1 MIKQLLNIKVL
12 TLSGAL
18 MLLAVCDSAQAD
30 YDWSYCNASGNV
42 SIQNIN
48 LKGGK
53 HSPGEVLQNIVVP
66 IQYSCV
72 FAESLAGTLK
82 YSATVDPSGMKPAI
96 DALKN
101 SGLAMDIL
109 VQENGSSPV
118 TFSWRDIKNNGL
130 QGWFSAKAFG
140 QQMWRGNY
148 SLRGTLTLRIF
159 VDTNYKNTFSN
170 INIPPGTIDILPY
183 APVQPGISVNKPTK
197 PYTPLTVTA
206 FNLRIIPDNSG
217 RVIISPSVVNLGHF
231 YTEYKDT
238 LVAREVPFTVTAQQN
253 TGTQSPFVAPLAIEF
268 QTGGLT
274 LAGGDSS
281 VTLANTKGEAN
292 GFRLSVVDEAGHQ
305 VKFNTKEKMGDIN
318 LDNDSGGKIIK
329 QYKAKVEP
337 IPGATIKTGNFSA
350 AMTIVVTYI

>member
-18 MLLAVCDSAQAD
+18 MLLAVCDSAQAN
-30 YDWSYCNASGNV
+30 YDSSYCNATGNI

-48 LKGGK
+48 LKGGQ
-53 HSPGEVLQNIVVP
+53 HSPGDVLQDIVVP
-66 IQYSCV
+66 IQYTCV
-72 FAESLAGTLK
+72 LAYSSVGSLK
-82 YSATVDPSGMKPAI
+82 YSATVDPSGMKPAV

-109 VQENGSSPV
+109 VQENGRSPV
-118 TFSWRDIKNNGL
+118 TFSWKDIKNGFNGWP
-130 QGWFSAKAFG
+130 GAKAFG
-140 QQMWRGNY
+140 QQMWTGNY
-148 SLRGTLTLRIF
+148 SLSGTLTLHIF
-159 VDTNYKNTFSN
+159 VDTTYKNTFSN
-170 INIPPGTIDILPY
+170 INIPPGKINILPY
-183 APVQPGISVNKPTK
+183 APAQPGISVSPPSV
-197 PYTPLTVTA
+197 PYTPLTVSA

-274 LAGGDSS
+274 LADGDSS

-337 IPGATIKTGNFSA
+337 IPGATIKTGKFSA
-350 AMTIVVTYI
+350 AMTVVVTYI

>member
-12 TLSGAL
+12 TLSGTL
-18 MLLAVCDSAQAD
+18 MLLAVCDSAQAN
-30 YDWSYCNASGNV
+30 YDSSYCNATGNV

-48 LKGGK
+48 LKGGQ
-53 HSPGEVLQNIVVP
+53 HSPGDVLQDIVVP
-66 IQYSCV
+66 IQYTCV
-72 FAESLAGTLK
+72 LAYSSVGTLK
-82 YSATVDPSGMKPAI
+82 YSATVAPSGMKPAV
-96 DALKN
+96 DALKS

-118 TFSWRDIKNNGL
+118 TFSWKDIKNGFNGWP
-130 QGWFSAKAFG
+130 GAKAFG
-140 QQMWRGNY
+140 QQMWTGNY
-148 SLRGTLTLRIF
+148 SLSGTLTLHIF
-159 VDTNYKNTFSN
+159 VDTTYKNTFSN
-170 INIPPGTIDILPY
+170 INIPPGKINILPY
-183 APVQPGISVNKPTK
+183 APAQPGISVRP
-197 PYTPLTVTA
+197 PSVSYTPLTVSA

-274 LAGGDSS
+274 LADGDSS

-337 IPGATIKTGNFSA
+337 IPGATIKTGKFSA
-350 AMTIVVTYI
+350 AMTVVVTYI

>member
-1 MIKQLLNIKVL
+1 MIKRLLNIKVL

-18 MLLAVCDSAQAD
+18 MLLAVCDSAQAN
-30 YDWSYCNASGNV
+30 YDSSYCNATGNV

-48 LKGGK
+48 LKGGQ
-53 HSPGEVLQNIVVP
+53 HSPGEVLQDIVVP
-66 IQYSCV
+66 IQYTCV
-72 FAESLAGTLK
+72 LAYSSSGSLK
-82 YSATVDPSGMKPAI
+82 YSATVDPSGMKPAV

-109 VQENGSSPV
+109 VQENGRAPV
-118 TFSWRDIKNNGL
+118 TFSWKDIKNGFNGWS
-130 QGWFSAKAFG
+130 GAKAFG
-140 QQMWRGNY
+140 QQLWTGDYNLSGR
-148 SLRGTLTLRIF
+148 LTLHIF

>member
-12 TLSGAL
+12 TLSGTL
-18 MLLAVCDSAQAD
+18 MLLAVCDSAQAN
-30 YDWSYCNASGNV
+30 YDSSYCNATGNV

-48 LKGGK
+48 LKGGQ
-53 HSPGEVLQNIVVP
+53 HSPGDVLQDIVVP
-66 IQYSCV
+66 IQYTCV
-72 FAESLAGTLK
+72 LAYSSVGTLK
-82 YSATVDPSGMKPAI
+82 YSATVDPSGMKPAV
-96 DALKN
+96 DALKS

-118 TFSWRDIKNNGL
+118 TFSWKDIKNGFS
-130 QGWFSAKAFG
+130 GWPGAKAFG
-140 QQMWRGNY
+140 QQMWTGNY
-148 SLRGTLTLRIF
+148 SLSGTLTLHIF
-159 VDTNYKNTFSN
+159 VDTTYKNTFSN
-170 INIPPGTIDILPY
+170 INIPPGKINILPY
-183 APVQPGISVNKPTK
+183 APAQPGISVRP
-197 PYTPLTVTA
+197 PSVYYTPLTVSA

-274 LAGGDSS
+274 LADGDSS

-337 IPGATIKTGNFSA
+337 IPGATIKTGKFSA
-350 AMTIVVTYI
+350 AMTVVVTYI

>member
-12 TLSGAL
+12 TLSGTL
-18 MLLAVCDSAQAD
+18 MLLAVCDSAQAN
-30 YDWSYCNASGNV
+30 YDSSYCNATGNV

-48 LKGGK
+48 LKGGQ
-53 HSPGEVLQNIVVP
+53 HSPGDVLQDIVVP
-66 IQYSCV
+66 IQYTCV
-72 FAESLAGTLK
+72 LAYSSVGTLK
-82 YSATVDPSGMKPAI
+82 YSATVDPSGMKPAV
-96 DALKN
+96 DALKS

-118 TFSWRDIKNNGL
+118 TFSWKDIKNGFNGWP
-130 QGWFSAKAFG
+130 GAKAFG
-140 QQMWRGNY
+140 QQMWTGNY
-148 SLRGTLTLRIF
+148 SLSGTLTLRIF
-159 VDTNYKNTFSN
+159 VDTTYKNTFSN

-274 LAGGDSS
+274 LADGDSS

-337 IPGATIKTGNFSA
+337 IPGATIKTGKFSA
-350 AMTIVVTYI
+350 AMTVVVTYI

>member
-12 TLSGAL
+12 TLSGTL
-18 MLLAVCDSAQAD
+18 MLLAVCDSAQAN
-30 YDWSYCNASGNV
+30 YDSSYCNATGNV

-48 LKGGK
+48 LKGGQ
-53 HSPGEVLQNIVVP
+53 HSPGEVLQDIVVP
-66 IQYSCV
+66 IQYTCV
-72 FAESLAGTLK
+72 LVYSSVGTLK
-82 YSATVDPSGMKPAI
+82 YSATVDPSGMKPAV
-96 DALKN
+96 DALKS

-118 TFSWRDIKNNGL
+118 TFSWKDIKNGFNGWP
-130 QGWFSAKAFG
+130 GAKEFG
-140 QQMWRGNY
+140 QQMWTGNY
-148 SLRGTLTLRIF
+148 SLSGTLTLHIF
-159 VDTNYKNTFSN
+159 VDTTYKNTFSN
-170 INIPPGTIDILPY
+170 INIPPGKINILPY
-183 APVQPGISVNKPTK
+183 APAQPGISVRP
-197 PYTPLTVTA
+197 PSVSYTPLTVSA

-274 LAGGDSS
+274 LADGDSS

-337 IPGATIKTGNFSA
+337 IPGATIKTGKFSA
-350 AMTIVVTYI
+350 AMTVVVTYI